1 MPTVSGFKSVKF
13 TIENVNNEKKIKRKL
28 IKQAF
33 FFSFARG
40 IFENQYN
47 YINVKNKITYHLI
60 MFLERVIINLNIILK
75 KGFHKWIKRK

>member
-33 FFSFARG
+33 FFFYKR
-40 IFENQYN
+40 
-47 YINVKNKITYHLI
+47 YI
-60 MFLERVIINLNIILK
+60 
-75 KGFHKWIKRK
+75 